1 MKLIKFFTSIWN
13 WFVGLFKSKCEMEEV
28 VEEGKLVTIVDL
40 DKDPYQELNWSEKF
54 KADRIIKIGV
64 DNTPVPEPRHD
75 YNSKNGVV
83 DMGTIELE
91 TEVIV
96 TDADMKALEATG
108 RLEQF
113 EKDYGPKIP
122 ISMDAERLVGTPFER
137 LTTLSFETALQEVEK
152 INKPKRR
159 YNKRKP
165 RAGSMTEKPKA
176 ATDEQK
182 QIVKEEIQKVVAN
195 NKKKRNYYKKK
206 SNV

>member
-1 MKLIKFFTSIWN
+1 MTTIKNLWN
-13 WFVGLFKSKCEMEEV
+13 WILIFFGFRKKECTLLTETEIPSV
-28 VEEGKLVTIVDL
+28 
-40 DKDPYQELNWSEKF
+40 N
-54 KADRIIKIGV
+54 
-64 DNTPVPEPRHD
+64 PEPRED
-75 YNSKNGVV
+75 YKSKNGKV
-83 DMGTIELE
+83 DMGTVELE
-91 TEVIV
+91 TDVVV
-96 TDADMKALEATG
+96 TEADMKALEATG

-165 RAGSMTEKPKA
+165 KAGSMTEKPKA

-206 SNV
+206 ANE

>member
-1 MKLIKFFTSIWN
+1 MKLIKALTSIWN
-13 WFVGLFKSKCEMEEV
+13 WLVGLFKSKKVEV
-28 VEEGKLVTIVDL
+28 VDEEK
-40 DKDPYQELNWSEKF
+40 EKF
-54 KADRIIKIGV
+54 YDNMWQGNRPAPVETRLVSEFKVPDPTPESREDYASNKGV
-64 DNTPVPEPRHD
+64 TDL
-75 YNSKNGVV
+75 
-83 DMGTIELE
+83 GTVELE
-91 TEVIV
+91 TDVVV
-96 TDADMKALEATG
+96 TEADMKALEATG

-176 ATDEQK
+176 T
-182 QIVKEEIQKVVAN
+182 KEETQVKAEQAVASVKP
-195 NKKKRNYYKKK
+195 KKRRNYYKKK
-206 SNV
+206 SNE

>member
-1 MKLIKFFTSIWN
+1 MKLIKALTSIWN
-13 WFVGLFKSKCEMEEV
+13 WLVGLFKSKKVETSEV
-28 VEEGKLVTIVDL
+28 DENGYEITYEDGKQTSVRKAGTLTTRLVSEFKVP
-40 DKDPYQELNWSEKF
+40 DP
-54 KADRIIKIGV
+54 
-64 DNTPVPEPRHD
+64 TPEPRED
-75 YNSKNGVV
+75 YASNKGVT
-83 DMGTIELE
+83 DLGTVELE
-91 TEVIV
+91 TDVVV
-96 TDADMKALEATG
+96 TEADMKALEATG

-176 ATDEQK
+176 T
-182 QIVKEEIQKVVAN
+182 KEETQVKAEQAVASVKP
-195 NKKKRNYYKKK
+195 KKRRNYYKKK
-206 SNV
+206 SNE